1 MKIKHTKNTK
11 TPKKIIKKITK
22 ITTSKT
28 KSNVNTPSKSNNG
41 KSNNDKSK
49 NEYEW
54 GLGIEHEFIPVI
66 PIKDFNE
73 YKGIYSTLNN
83 KPLNENDHN
92 VKNLQKEM
100 ANINNTFYMNIPIYY
115 PSIYLKEHFPFS
127 NMEFTGSKGFWMLE
141 TKNMNYKNVSLDVLL
156 TELNKNTS
164 TILDDYNKTLSEH
177 FKEQL
182 KTQGKKLIPRF
193 EEPNEGSIFYLYSKE
208 NTRASYWNETKPKVL
223 YEPDQPT
230 HLAIDTTGSYHFWIT
245 LPHRVN
251 DNHQALHQRAAYLL
265 QSIEPLL
272 IGTYCSPDP
281 RITIKNKK
289 YLFAGSFRG
298 AVNIFANYGTSL
310 LQDFQSPIIFKRQMS
325 IKDIVMPGQVDSEHY
340 IFQIRKRYS
349 DNKTRKNSESTD
361 TIYNDELVRKKST
374 IKPNYMFLEDSLEK
388 SNFFHKTLHR
398 YDGSEDEDKLKRV
411 NIGLNIR
418 RTEGVKGF
426 EFRIMDH
433 LPEYMLKNLSK
444 VIYLCACMSYE
455 ILGDDLVLAATN
467 KGWNTMITSSLFDG
481 YKAKPEPGYITFLE
495 NQFKLDL
502 HSANQPKNTIDLLEY
517 LIDKCWEKVMK
528 NKKNGIWLILGDDK
542 TKPKIESKNKEIL
555 DKLL

>member
-1 MKIKHTKNTK
+1 MKIKHTTK
-11 TPKKIIKKITK
+11 SKKIITK
-22 ITTSKT
+22 ISKNKT
-28 KSNVNTPSKSNNG
+28 KLNANIHSKSNNG
-41 KSNNDKSK
+41 KSNNG
-49 NEYEW
+49 YEW
-54 GLGIEHEFIPVI
+54 GLGIEHEFIPVS

-73 YKGIYSTLNN
+73 YKRIYSILNN
-83 KPLNENDHN
+83 KPLNENDPN
-92 VKNLQKEM
+92 VRNLQNEM
-100 ANINNTFYMNIPIYY
+100 AKIKNTFYMNIPIFY
-115 PSIYLKEHFPFS
+115 PEIYLKEHFPFS

-141 TKNMNYKNVSLDVLL
+141 TKNMNYKNVSLDAVL

-164 TILDDYNKTLSEH
+164 TILDDYNKTLAEH

-182 KTQGKKLIPRF
+182 KTQGKQLIPRF
-193 EEPNEGSIFYLYSKE
+193 EEPNEGSIFYLYYKE
-208 NTRASYWNETKPKVL
+208 NTRANYWNESKPKVL
-223 YEPDQPT
+223 YESEQST
-230 HLAIDTTGSYHFWIT
+230 HLAIDTAGSYHFWIT

-251 DNHQALHQRAAYLL
+251 DKHQALHQRAAYLL

-281 RITIKNKK
+281 RITTKNKK

-310 LQDFQSPIIFKRQMS
+310 LQDYENPIIFKRLMS
-325 IKDIVMPGQVDSEHY
+325 IKNIAMPGQVDSEHY
-340 IFQIRKRYS
+340 IFQIRKRYL
-349 DNKTRKNSESTD
+349 DNKTRKNSTGKD
-361 TIYNDELVRKKST
+361 IIYNDELVRQKTT
-374 IKPNYMFLEDSLEK
+374 IKPKYMFLENKLEK
-388 SNFFHKTLHR
+388 SNFFHQTLHR
-398 YDGSEDEDKLKRV
+398 YDISEDEDKLKRV

-433 LPEYMLKNLSK
+433 LPEHMLKNLSK

-455 ILGDDLVLAATN
+455 ISGDDLVLAATN

-495 NQFKLDL
+495 NQFGIDL
-502 HSANQPKNTIDLLEY
+502 HSAQQPKNTIDLLEY

-528 NKKNGIWLILGDDK
+528 NKHNGIWLILGDDK